1 MQADQPDLSVVVP
14 VYGCAACL
22 GLLCE
27 RVTRAVAPLDLKLEL
42 VLVDDRAPDDAWS
55 EITRLQMTYPVIRG
69 LKLSRNFGQQI
80 AISAGLA
87 AARGRLVVVMDCDLQ
102 DPPERIPDLYA
113 KLMEG
118 YDLVM
123 ARRAERTHSRNRL
136 WAAKAYFWLLSR
148 LTGRT
153 VDGSYGSFSILTRPV
168 VDAYLR
174 FSERDRHYLFILRWL
189 GFNVGV
195 IEYRHEDRA
204 AGKSAYS
211 LSRLL
216 RHAFSGFLFETVLLR
231 WIVFGGLAF
240 SFSSVLAALVLFY
253 RHFVI
258 RSVPGWTSLMV
269 LLLFCT
275 GVILISLGVLG
286 LYLGKIFEQT
296 KGRPL
301 YLVETMTDH
310 AVDRTFGPAHSRPPE
325 RVPILPLDT

>member
-1 MQADQPDLSVVVP
+1 MAGEPAGEEAGTRRAHRLMPLERPDLSVVVP

-22 GLLCE
+22 GQLCD
-27 RVTRAVAPLDLKLEL
+27 RVTRAVAPLGLPHEI

-55 EITRLQMTYPVIRG
+55 EIMRLRATYPSIRG

-87 AARGRLVVVMDCDLQ
+87 AARGRFVVVMDCDLQ

-118 YDLVM
+118 HDLVM
-123 ARRAERTHSRNRL
+123 ARRAERTHTRDRL
-136 WAAKAYFWLLSR
+136 WAAKAYFWFLSR

-153 VDGSYGSFSILTRPV
+153 VDGSYGSFSMLTRPV

-189 GFNVGV
+189 GFDAGV
-195 IEYRHEDRA
+195 IEYDHQERA
-204 AGKSAYS
+204 TGQSAYS

-240 SFSSVLAALVLFY
+240 SSSSILAALILFY

-275 GVILISLGVLG
+275 GAILISLGVIG
-286 LYLGKIFEQT
+286 LYLGKMFEQT

-301 YLVETMTDH
+301 YLVADSTD
-310 AVDRTFGPAHSRPPE
+310 GSS
-325 RVPILPLDT
+325 

>member
-1 MQADQPDLSVVVP
+1 MPSDAPDLSVVVP

-22 GLLCE
+22 ALLCE
-27 RVTRAVAPLDLKLEL
+27 RVTLAVAPLDLSLEL

-55 EITRLQMTYPVIRG
+55 EIKRLQVTYPAIRG

-87 AARGRLVVVMDCDLQ
+87 AARGRFVVVMDCDLQ

-118 YDLVM
+118 HDLVM
-123 ARRAERTHSRNRL
+123 ARRVERTHSRDRL

-153 VDGSYGSFSILTRPV
+153 VDGSYGSFSILARPV

-174 FSERDRHYLFILRWL
+174 FSERDRHHLFILRWL

-195 IEYRHEDRA
+195 IEYRHDDRA
-204 AGKSAYS
+204 AGRSAYS

-240 SFSSVLAALVLFY
+240 SFTSILAALVLFY
-253 RHFVI
+253 RYFVI

-275 GVILISLGVLG
+275 GAILVSLGVIG
-286 LYLGKIFEQT
+286 LYLGKVFEQT

-301 YLVETMTDH
+301 YLIEATTGH
-310 AVDRTFGPAHSRPPE
+310 AAVRSFAPAHPRPPE
-325 RVPILPLDT
+325 RAPILPVDT